1 MPPRTPACRRAV
13 HRTVL
18 RHVQPIWITD
28 DLLADAFH
36 RFLNVSD
43 ANHKRYGSNVPGPLE
58 ARRRASKRRMMGL
71 APASPA
77 FGPDIGAL
85 FGPDK
90 LHQPWGWKPPKTAE
104 QSLSWEKS
112 PPAIPQWLS
121 DYNGSAEKG
130 QPRIPDPI
138 DEYRRRLAC
147 VRDVT
152 DLEMLWLE
160 IGAEPQYSAL
170 FSQMANTHFLDMLK
184 SPNIIKT
191 PNTLILKPK
200 TQPHY
205 EALLGFLRNPK
216 LNVPEARNF
225 KTVIDVAIQDG
236 MDPQHLGQL
245 IDSIRDSLRLG
256 AMLPSELRKVVD
268 SIPSLCAKVFPDPAV
283 ANDWQLAAYWAIW
296 RGMTSCRILPVDH
309 FGTSIVRKIVESLL
323 VLDTPPKVKGIA
335 KPKMLRPSDAAD
347 PVLFRL
353 EMYRRLWPTSDYAR
367 PDDLAAHLVSWIRKL
382 RKLDICGSNCTSD
395 GLGWHV
401 IKSVVQSMSSRK
413 VREVITEATAL
424 LLPSKD
430 GVALDRET
438 QNTVR
443 LWFSCI
449 SQTSHFQHPT
459 TGHFD
464 IFATR
469 PALAGRIDP
478 VSAIPCL
485 ECFPIDKIYQFWTRY
500 WLLQYV
506 EKDLGDKKKKKK
518 KKHRMEE
525 AQRALNSRM
534 KQLDSAEDPRV
545 ALFFNAVVIL
555 NGIGLPYK
563 SALSKIVEFVVAMY
577 GPDVAHD
584 LHTRL
589 VLARLPIDP
598 RSSGAVIEAMSEVN
612 PRQALK
618 FFKAIPDVS
627 LSLCPRLPLSLI
639 EHGSLPRDELFALLN
654 RNDPLARVPP
664 EHRHTMTNSLSTLR
678 VELVHIIAHAYAN
691 QTAFPTRHRFRNV
704 YFCYLWLR
712 DRKAPLQPLLTKA
725 LVRAAITAPLENR
738 EWVSTVKLRWVLRL
752 VRDIEGADVAG
763 ELDRLVWRWR
773 GDVIREARAR
783 WDAAGLFARFGPSTV
798 TMARRAGLFDGS
810 RPTWRR
816 CYRKCVM
823 NAGFRAPKW
832 VRRVRF
838 QQRGTKG
845 ARRIWGRLDRGMGG
859 NNGWWRPYSPWKWR
873 PLEAY

>member
-1 MPPRTPACRRAV
+1 MPLRTPACRSAV
-13 HRTVL
+13 HRAVL

-71 APASPA
+71 AAASPA
-77 FGPDIGAL
+77 IGPDIGAL

-90 LHQPWGWKPPKTAE
+90 LHQPWGWEPPKTAE
-104 QSLSWEKS
+104 QSLSWEKPP
-112 PPAIPQWLS
+112 PPAISQWLS
-121 DYNGSAEKG
+121 DYNGSAEKR
-130 QPRIPDPI
+130 QTRTEEDLIE
-138 DEYRRRLAC
+138 EYRRRLAC

-152 DLEMLWLE
+152 ELETLWLE

-170 FSQMANTHFLDMLK
+170 LSQMANTHFLDMLK
-184 SPNIIKT
+184 SSNIKT
-191 PNTLILKPK
+191 PNTLFLEPK
-200 TQPHY
+200 TQPPY
-205 EALLGFLRNPK
+205 EALWAFLRNPK
-216 LNVPEARNF
+216 LNVPEARNI
-225 KTVIDVAIQDG
+225 KTVINVAIKDG
-236 MDPQHLGQL
+236 MDPRRLRKL

-283 ANDWQLAAYWAIW
+283 ANDWRIGAYWAIW
-296 RGMTSCRILPVDH
+296 RGMTSCKILPIDH
-309 FGTSIVRKIVESLL
+309 FGTSIPRKIVKSLL
-323 VLDTPPKVKGIA
+323 VLDTPPEVEGIA
-335 KPKMLRPSDAAD
+335 KPKRRRPRDAAD

-353 EMYRRLWPTSDYAR
+353 EMYRYRWPTRDDAR
-367 PDDLAAHLVSWIRKL
+367 PDDLAAHLVFWIQTLGKL
-382 RKLDICGSNCTSD
+382 GICGSDCTPN

-401 IKSVVQSMSSRK
+401 IKSVLQPMSSTK
-413 VREVITEATAL
+413 VREVIIEATAL
-424 LLPSKD
+424 LLPLED
-430 GVALDRET
+430 DVALDEET

-469 PALAGRIDP
+469 PAVAARIDP
-478 VSAIPCL
+478 VLAIPYL
-485 ECFPIDKIYQFWTRY
+485 ECFPIDKIYRFWTRY
-500 WLLQYV
+500 WLPQYV
-506 EKDLGDKKKKKK
+506 DKDMGHKKKKKNWVEK
-518 KKHRMEE
+518 
-525 AQRALNSRM
+525 AQRALNSRV

-545 ALFFNAVVIL
+545 ALFFNAVVTL
-555 NGIGLPYK
+555 NGIRLPYK
-563 SALSKIVEFVVAMY
+563 SALLKAVEFVVAMY

-589 VLARLPIDP
+589 VLARLPIDS
-598 RSSGAVIEAMSEVN
+598 RSSAAVIEAMSEEN

-618 FFKAIPDVS
+618 FFKSIPDVS
-627 LSLCPRLPLSLI
+627 LSLCPRLPLRLI
-639 EHGSLPRDELFALLN
+639 EHGSLPRDELFALLD

-678 VELVHIIAHAYAN
+678 LELVHIIAHAYAN

-712 DRKAPLQPLLTKA
+712 DRKAPLQPLFAKA
-725 LVRAAITAPLENR
+725 LVRAAVTAPLENR
-738 EWVSTVKLRWVLRL
+738 EWVSTIKLRWVLRL
-752 VRDIEGADVAG
+752 VREIEGAEVAG

-798 TMARRAGLFDGS
+798 TWARRAGLFDRD
-810 RPTWRR
+810 RPAWRR
-816 CYRKCVM
+816 SYRKRVM
-823 NAGFRAPKW
+823 NAGFRAPKC
-832 VRRVRF
+832 VRKVRF
-838 QQRGTKG
+838 QPRGARG
-845 ARRIWGRLDRGMGG
+845 ARRVWARLDRGMGG
-859 NNGWWRPYSPWKWR
+859 KNGWWRPYSPWKWR
-873 PLEAY
+873 LLEAY